1 MHRALLII
9 LTILCLSGC
18 ASHFEPGKLTI
29 TTVEH
34 PVALQYGESSGE
46 YTIKKTFGSDGK
58 QVTATNVIQ
67 YSAAIKG
74 ENIVWSFHD
83 HDKSRGNSFASS
95 VMTDKQGKII
105 SVHATDADG
114 NAVAETETSKLNTA
128 IVADKFPTIFLPFV
142 DKAVATGG
150 IASESIP
157 FVVNPKSLAL
167 PITGKPKL
175 KGQTVYEGTDC
186 YVFSYMDTAVKVI
199 ENKLTIIVII
209 DSTVLLDKQAMAPV
223 VGKATVTV
231 LVGDKTPGF
240 GAAGFVV
247 DLKRTK
253 S

>member
-18 ASHFEPGKLTI
+18 ASHFEPGKLII
-29 TTVEH
+29 TPLEH

-46 YTIKKTFGSDGK
+46 YTIEKKFGADGK
-58 QVTATNVIQ
+58 QVTTTNVIQ
-67 YSAAIKG
+67 YSSSIKG
-74 ENIVWSFHD
+74 ENIVWSFRD
-83 HDKSRGNSFASS
+83 HDKTRGNSFVSS
-95 VMTDKQGKII
+95 IITDKQGKII
-105 SVHATDADG
+105 SVHATDANG
-114 NAVAETETSKLNTA
+114 NALAETQTSKRNTEIVAE
-128 IVADKFPTIFLPFV
+128 KFPTIFLPFV
-142 DKAVATGG
+142 DEAIATGG
-150 IASESIP
+150 VVSESIP

-186 YVFSYMDTAVKVI
+186 YVFNYMDTAIKVI
-199 ENKLTIIVII
+199 ENKLTVIVII

-240 GAAGFVV
+240 GAAGFAVN
-247 DLKRTK
+247 LKRTK